1 MKVRSNIE
9 KENPYARALSFY
21 YRSSQDSKAIC
32 RHFLFCLCPTVID
45 SDVPAAPQ
53 PPFGQTGRRRG
64 HRDSYLGKLL
74 GFTSERAWHR
84 FVTGNLFTNG
94 SFLER
99 SRYNRRCRAL
109 RFAIKWIRHELAKR
123 GQHHAYAVVD
133 SLPLPLCHT
142 ARMHRVK
149 RFQEIANIEYCASKK
164 QWYYGLKLHLQ
175 VTDQGLPMGYV
186 VTEASCHDRIAAES
200 VMTQIP
206 HPYNFGDKGF
216 ISRELQK
223 RLYEEYQMALWTPSR
238 KNQKHYSSE
247 AWEKWI
253 QQKRKVIETV
263 FSVLVNQYRITEIR
277 ANSMI
282 GFEVAL
288 DGILLA
294 YSLVTLG
301 LVEF

>member
-1 MKVRSNIE
+1 MVKQEDAVII
-9 KENPYARALSFY
+9 
-21 YRSSQDSKAIC
+21 AI
-32 RHFLFCLCPTVID
+32 HL
-45 SDVPAAPQ
+45 
-53 PPFGQTGRRRG
+53 
-64 HRDSYLGKLL
+64 LGKLL

-84 FVTGNLFTNG
+84 FVIGNLFPKG
-94 SFLER
+94 QFLER
-99 SRYNRRCRAL
+99 SRYHRRCRS
-109 RFAIKWIRHELAKR
+109 AIKWIRHELAKR

-133 SLPLPLCHT
+133 SLPIELCH
-142 ARMHRVK
+142 AVRMDRVK
-149 RFQEIANIEYCASKK
+149 RFQEIANIGYCVSKK

-175 VTDQGLPMGYV
+175 VTDQGLSMGYV

-216 ISRELQK
+216 ISSDLQK

-238 KNQKHYSSE
+238 KNQKHRASE
-247 AWEKWI
+247 TWEQWI

-263 FSVLVNQYRITEIR
+263 FSVLVDHYRITGIR
-277 ANSMI
+277 ANSII

-301 LVEF
+301 LVER

>member
-1 MKVRSNIE
+1 MIQTHLQRRNRHLVKQEDDVII
-9 KENPYARALSFY
+9 
-21 YRSSQDSKAIC
+21 AI
-32 RHFLFCLCPTVID
+32 HI
-45 SDVPAAPQ
+45 
-53 PPFGQTGRRRG
+53 
-64 HRDSYLGKLL
+64 LGKLL
-74 GFTSERAWHR
+74 GFSSERAWHR

-94 SFLER
+94 QFLER

-109 RFAIKWIRHELAKR
+109 RWAMKWIRHELAKR

-133 SLPLPLCHT
+133 SLPLELCHA

-149 RFQEIANIEYCASKK
+149 RFQGIADIGYCASKK

-186 VTEASCHDRIAAES
+186 VTEASCHDRIAAEC

-206 HPYNFGDKGF
+206 HPYNLGDKVF
-216 ISRELQK
+216 ISRDLQK

-238 KNQKHYSSE
+238 KNQKHRPSK

-263 FSVLVNQYRITEIR
+263 FSVLVDQYRITEIR
-277 ANSMI
+277 ANSII

>member
-1 MKVRSNIE
+1 MNSSPLTTDRAKIQ
-9 KENPYARALSFY
+9 KQYAAIFFFVSAQLSSIQMY
-21 YRSSQDSKAIC
+21 LQRRNRHLVKQEDAVVIAI
-32 RHFLFCLCPTVID
+32 HL
-45 SDVPAAPQ
+45 
-53 PPFGQTGRRRG
+53 
-64 HRDSYLGKLL
+64 LGKLL
-74 GFTSERAWHR
+74 GLTSERAWHR

-109 RFAIKWIRHELAKR
+109 GFAIKWIAIVSKTRPTSC
-123 GQHHAYAVVD
+123 YAVVD

-149 RFQEIANIEYCASKK
+149 RFQEIADIGYCASKK

-238 KNQKHYSSE
+238 KNQKHCSSE

-263 FSVLVNQYRITEIR
+263 FSVLVDHYHITGIR
-277 ANSMI
+277 ANSII

-301 LVEF
+301 LVER